1 MPSEVAPVAASQL
14 GMRYRSG
21 GEEVVALDSVDL
33 QLRAGELTAL
43 VGPNGAGKSTLL
55 GLLAG
60 ALRPT
65 SGTVELLG
73 VRQPGAD
80 RRALGR
86 LQGELTY
93 VEQEPA
99 LDPEMTGQETLA
111 LFAALYRVP
120 VAHRR
125 VRWDGLATRF
135 GLIEVLAR
143 PVVTYSGGQRRRLH
157 LACGLLH
164 EPRVL
169 FFDEPTVGLD
179 PDLQATLWQELV
191 ARAAAGATVIV
202 ASHDLPAIEA
212 HAARVVAV
220 GRGAI
225 VADGAPQRLCA
236 DHAPPGEGLAGAYRA
251 LFGQDPG
258 AGPLPRRGGRRAGPQ
273 A

>member
-1 MPSEVAPVAASQL
+1 MPSEGPPVAARQL
-14 GMRYRSG
+14 GKRYRSG
-21 GEEVVALDSVDL
+21 GAEVVALDSVEL
-33 QLRAGELTAL
+33 ELRASELTAL

-73 VRQPGAD
+73 LRQPSED
-80 RRALGR
+80 RGALGR
-86 LQGELTY
+86 LQAQLTY

-111 LFAALYRVP
+111 LFAALYQVP
-120 VAHRR
+120 AAARR
-125 VRWDGLATRF
+125 ARCEALATRF
-135 GLIEVLAR
+135 GLTAVLAR
-143 PVVTYSGGQRRRLH
+143 PAATYSGGERRRLH

-164 EPRVL
+164 QPRVL
-169 FFDEPTVGLD
+169 FFDEPTLGLD
-179 PDLQATLWQELV
+179 ADLQATIWQELV
-191 ARAAAGATVIV
+191 ARAEAGATVIV
-202 ASHDLPAIEA
+202 ASHDLQAIEA

-251 LFGQDPG
+251 LFGQDAD
-258 AGPLPRRGGRRAGPQ
+258 AGPPARRRGRRPERQ